1 MHFSSLHE
9 TMRIAV
15 LFVLRLFKA
24 TQLIKEGAILV
35 GFLDSENC
43 RPSCNTLIL
52 RLLKKSMQ
60 FSPIHDR
67 TIFIP
72 AGPVKRTE

>member
-24 TQLIKEGAILV
+24 TYKRGCNSCGLLGQRKLQTILQHTDSKATEKEHAILNH
-35 GFLDSENC
+35 S
-43 RPSCNTLIL
+43 
-52 RLLKKSMQ
+52 
-60 FSPIHDR
+60 
-67 TIFIP
+67 
-72 AGPVKRTE
+72 

>member
-24 TQLIKEGAILV
+24 TYKGGCNSCGLLGLRKLQTILQHTDSKATEKEHAILTH
-35 GFLDSENC
+35 S
-43 RPSCNTLIL
+43 
-52 RLLKKSMQ
+52 
-60 FSPIHDR
+60 
-67 TIFIP
+67 
-72 AGPVKRTE
+72 